1 MADEIDPKEA
11 PEQSPEVEQVEA
23 AAPQPPDQ
31 AANDEPGQ
39 ADEVEISIEG
49 EAPTPEEEEQQRAPD
64 WVRELRKADR
74 EKARRI
80 RELEAKLGA
89 SAQVQTLGP
98 EPDLSDPDI
107 DFNKD
112 LFKTR
117 YAEWLQRK
125 QDHEAIERKRAQ
137 EEQAA
142 KAAWAE
148 TQATYAAEK
157 MAIRVADFAEA
168 EEAVVDGLTEAQQGF
183 ILHVAKKRAELVY
196 AVGKSPK
203 ILRELAAISDP
214 LKFAARLGEIQAAM
228 KITPKRTAPPPETS
242 PRGVSGVAM
251 GADAKLAELEAEA
264 DRTGDRTKVAAY
276 RRTLK
281 QRQAA

>member
-1 MADEIDPKEA
+1 MADEIDTKDA

-23 AAPQPPDQ
+23 AAPQPPEQ

-49 EAPTPEEEEQQRAPD
+49 ESPTPEEEEQQRAPD

-80 RELEAKLGA
+80 RELEAQLGQTQAAPALGVKPTLESVDFDAEKFEAKL
-89 SAQVQTLGP
+89 
-98 EPDLSDPDI
+98 
-107 DFNKD
+107 
-112 LFKTR
+112 
-117 YAEWLQRK
+117 AEWY
-125 QDHEAIERKRAQ
+125 ERKRAHD
-137 EEQAA
+137 QAEA
-142 KAAWAE
+142 EKRKQAE
-148 TQATYAAEK
+148 TAQAQWQATLAAYGVEK
-157 MAIRVADFAEA
+157 KTLRVADFDEA
-168 EEAVVDGLTEAQQGF
+168 EEAVKDALTEAQQGI
-183 ILHVAKKRAELVY
+183 ILHVAESKAPIVY
-196 AVGKSPK
+196 ALGKNPK
-203 ILRELAAISDP
+203 KLRELAAISDP
-214 LKFAARLGEIQAAM
+214 LKFAGAIAKLETAL
-228 KITPKRTAPPPETS
+228 KVTPRKTAPPPETS

-276 RRTLK
+276 RRMLK